1 MRGKVAVLFSGGK
14 DSTLAAF
21 YTFSMGFDVVLV
33 TFSPIQEDSYML
45 HKPCLSLTPLQAKA
59 MGMEHRSFNVS
70 GEKER
75 EVDEMLKHLRGLN
88 IDGISTGAVESEY
101 QKQRIDY
108 IGEELGIPT
117 YSFLWHRNREV
128 MEDFREM
135 EIILIKASGYGIS
148 ASDVGKPF
156 KGYYHPYIHPFLE
169 GGEGETAVLDA
180 PFFKKRIS
188 IVESEVGKTKDTAEL
203 VVKKAIL
210 AEKGV
215 SHGKKGV

>member
-1 MRGKVAVLFSGGK
+1 MREKIAVLFSGGK

-21 YTFSMGFDVVLV
+21 YTLSMGFDPILVV
-33 TFSPIQEDSYML
+33 FSPKLEDSYML
-45 HKPCLSLTPLQAKA
+45 HKPCLSLTPLQAEA
-59 MGMEHRSFNVS
+59 MDLALFSFDVS
-70 GEKER
+70 GEKEK
-75 EVDEMLKHLRGLN
+75 EVDEMLNHLKKLD
-88 IDGISTGAVESEY
+88 IDGISTGAIESEY

-128 MEDFREM
+128 MDDFKEM

-156 KGYYHPYIHPFLE
+156 RIYHPYIHPFLE

-180 PFFKKRIS
+180 PFFKKKVTIEKSGIRL
-188 IVESEVGKTKDTAEL
+188 GKDTAEL
-203 VVKKAIL
+203 LIKKASL
-210 AEKGV
+210 AKKGV
-215 SHGKKGV
+215 QHGKKGI